1 MKKTMMSVVATAI
14 VLATGSAFA
23 QTPAPTVPATPPA
36 AFKMDA
42 ATDAK
47 FKAAD
52 KDKSGTLE
60 GVEVDAYKA
69 DMTKIDTNKDSKVSP
84 AEFDAAVKSGLI
96 K

>member
-1 MKKTMMSVVATAI
+1 MKQTMMSVATAI
-14 VLATGSAFA
+14 VLATGSAIA
-23 QTPAPTVPATPPA
+23 QTPAPTTTPPA

-60 GVEVDAYKA
+60 GAEVDAYKA
-69 DMTKIDTNKDSKVSP
+69 DMAKIDTNKDSKVSQS
-84 AEFDAAVKSGLI
+84 EFDAAVKSGLI